1 MNEILIE
8 LQAGLLLHLRKALED
23 ERITTFHDLIE
34 VSDRVRVKTVMIL
47 EGLSPPF
54 TMANPIQSLGT
65 DPPEL
70 VPNTSQKRH
79 ELPFTPHPLLS
90 LRLSGERKPSSKCA
104 SSRGSSFSSVASVPF
119 FVSDSKSSRT
129 ESSLDDTRDR
139 SSIHRQQFDTNI
151 RGLYLAAL
159 QGNIMK
165 AELILKEGAGVNKL
179 AGYRGTA
186 LHAAVSM
193 NHFNMVELLLNNGA
207 DINAIANDRTPL
219 VIAARKNNFKMVR
232 FLIEKG
238 AELNVSRDTE
248 GTAIHAAISRNN
260 LTIGEFLVEKGADI
274 SIRAGDL
281 GNFLYD
287 AVTMRNLE
295 MVEFLLERGADINAA
310 AEGLGTPLYR
320 AVSMWNLKM
329 VELLLERGADVNAA
343 AVGLGTPLNRAITVG
358 NLRMVEFLLER
369 GADVNAAARGRSTPL
384 QIARSQENKQI
395 VELLLEKGADANPEV
410 HHLRSVTQ
418 APKAGHG
425 NERRGQKE
433 TQRSASSFTSDED
446 NSTDQRSDRATEAKV
461 EAHDLPD
468 APDPIPGDEGKDRNE
483 TQPSASLHT
492 EDQEDM
498 PDTLMIEHSVQA
510 AANSEDKHELSSDSY
525 AAQLWKKLSRPRIR
539 PGYRRVEW
547 TCVGH
552 PQSTERKP
560 DSDPSRN
567 AETSC
572 MTILTTVPQGL
583 ST

>member
-1 MNEILIE
+1 MNEVLIE

-90 LRLSGERKPSSKCA
+90 LQLSGERKPSSKCA
-104 SSRGSSFSSVASVPF
+104 SSRGSSFSLVASVPF

-129 ESSLDDTRDR
+129 ESSPDDTRDR

-310 AEGLGTPLYR
+310 AEGLGTPL
-320 AVSMWNLKM
+320 
-329 VELLLERGADVNAA
+329 
-343 AVGLGTPLNRAITVG
+343 NRAITVG

-410 HHLRSVTQ
+410 HHLRSATQ

>member
-193 NHFNMVELLLNNGA
+193 
-207 DINAIANDRTPL
+207 
-219 VIAARKNNFKMVR
+219 
-232 FLIEKG
+232 
-238 AELNVSRDTE
+238 
-248 GTAIHAAISRNN
+248 
-260 LTIGEFLVEKGADI
+260 
-274 SIRAGDL
+274 
-281 GNFLYD
+281 
-287 AVTMRNLE
+287 
-295 MVEFLLERGADINAA
+295 
-310 AEGLGTPLYR
+310 
-320 AVSMWNLKM
+320 
-329 VELLLERGADVNAA
+329 
-343 AVGLGTPLNRAITVG
+343 G

-410 HHLRSVTQ
+410 HHLRSATQ

-510 AANSEDKHELSSDSY
+510 AANSEDKHELSSGSY